1 MRSDYPT
8 LENYRLGLPG
18 QTLGIAAPAVPKEDH
33 ADQLYNT
40 VPLNKRAV
48 KLMPKGVRG
57 PLVEES
63 SKYHKCR
70 RGKTRGLLAR
80 CYTGMTHGLTRY

>member
-1 MRSDYPT
+1 MIVNLCDTIPWVFYGQQLVRSDYPT
-8 LENYRLGLPG
+8 LEIYRLELPG

-63 SKYHKCR
+63 SK
-70 RGKTRGLLAR
+70 
-80 CYTGMTHGLTRY
+80 